1 MSGSAA
7 DSTDSH
13 VIIGRVTGLYGI
25 KGWVKVYSH
34 TRPIKN
40 ILGYRPWYL
49 QRADGWEEHQLAE
62 GRIQGKGLVARLAGY
77 DDRDQA
83 AELLER
89 DIAIKRAQLPR
100 AEKGIYYWAD
110 LEGLQ
115 VFTLEGV
122 ALGVVDHLFETG
134 ANDVLVVQGERE
146 RLLPLLMDQVIKEVD
161 LDAGL
166 MRVDWDPEF

>member
-7 DSTDSH
+7 GFADSL

-34 TRPIKN
+34 TRPLNN
-40 ILGYRPWYL
+40 ILSYRPWYL
-49 QRADGWEEHQLAE
+49 QSADGWEERQLAE
-62 GRIQGKGLVARLAGY
+62 GRTQGKGIVARLAGY

-83 AELLER
+83 TELLER
-89 DIAIKRAQLPR
+89 DIAIKRSQLPR
-100 AEKGIYYWAD
+100 AEKGAYYWAD
-110 LEGLQ
+110 LEGLR

-122 ALGVVDHLFETG
+122 ELGVVDHLFETG
-134 ANDVLVVQGERE
+134 ANDVLVIQGERE

-161 LDAGL
+161 LGAGL

>member
-1 MSGSAA
+1 MSGPG
-7 DSTDSH
+7 DKF
-13 VIIGRVTGLYGI
+13 VIIGRISGLYGV
-25 KGWVKVYSH
+25 KGWVKIYSH
-34 TRPIKN
+34 TRPKSN
-40 ILGYRPWYL
+40 LLKYRPWYI
-49 QRADGWEEHQLAE
+49 QQDGEWVPRQLEE
-62 GRIQGKGLVARLAGY
+62 GRSQGKGLVAKLEGC

-89 DIAIKRAQLPR
+89 DIAIKRSQLPR
-100 AEKGIYYWAD
+100 AEKGAYYWSD
-110 LEGLQ
+110 LEGLR

-122 ALGVVDHLFETG
+122 ELGVVDHLFETG
-134 ANDVLVVQGERE
+134 ANDVLVIQGERE